1 MLDPKQ
7 ITDDLRGQFR
17 GRLHFDR
24 LTRGLYSTDASPFQI
39 EPLAVAV
46 PEDPESLATL
56 VRYCHDH
63 TIAAVPRGAGTGL
76 AGESL
81 GPAVVLDL
89 SVHFRRVLAI
99 GADTVTVQPGVV
111 LNDLNAELA
120 KIGRRFAPDPASGAT
135 CTVGG
140 VVATNASGGNAFHH
154 GYTRDYVAGLG
165 VIWDSGEAGQVGSG
179 ERPAPLPEGRG
190 EKDEEPTPNPS
201 LKGGERSDSPFPSG
215 TGVGSSRT
223 DTISQEVT
231 ALLTRHSERIA
242 VSRTRTPFDRCG
254 YQLHGVLTAAGVNL
268 AKLLVGSEGTLAI
281 TTEIVLRTVPLA
293 GGTCLTL
300 LGFPTLDAAVRA
312 GLALRQFGPV
322 ACDLLDRR
330 LLSVTRNV
338 GLPTVGAALVVAFE
352 ADTEREAKERA
363 WGAVEALRREHIL
376 RVLAEPTCE
385 PDGSAHIRGVRD
397 AAVSG
402 LYGSGGQRPVAFIE
416 DVGVPADV
424 LPDFLT
430 RVQDV
435 LKRFEVSGTFL
446 VHALTGQVHTR
457 PLLDLNDP
465 TDRAKLW
472 PIAEAVHGLA
482 LALGGTVST
491 QHGTGIARTPWV
503 DQQCGPLVPVFREL
517 KRIFDPK
524 GILNPGKI
532 VGPDPSREAW
542 PLRTEVRGQRSE
554 DGEQNPGSGT
564 NGSAPAE
571 QSPELRAPTP
581 LLMWPSPPIAE
592 AGRCNGCGD
601 CRTRT
606 PSARMCP
613 TFRATG
619 NEAATP
625 RAMANMLRLLT
636 APDTATPEEV
646 RAVAEW
652 CVNCKM
658 CRDECDAKIDIP
670 KLMLETKAKH
680 HADHG
685 LDRGEWTLARAEWL
699 ASVGSNFAPLVNG
712 LLARKSVRWLTE
724 KLFGISRHR
733 QLPAF
738 ALRNFFRRAR
748 GAGLTKKRTPRT
760 EDYKRDRP
768 DPLSEFRI
776 SPSAHRTPKVALFVD
791 VFAAY
796 SDPLI
801 GTAAVAVLQH
811 NGIEVYVPP
820 RQVGSG
826 VSAYARGDLDTA
838 REFALRNVRVF
849 ADLAREGYRIVSL
862 EPTAALMLAQDYLDI
877 LDDPDTAAVAAN
889 TVELSTYLG
898 ELHAAK
904 RLRTDFRRLD
914 VTLGHHIPCHLKALR
929 GPIQSP
935 GLLALVPGVRVHT
948 IDAGCSG
955 MAGTWG
961 LKAENYA
968 TSMAAG
974 AGMFAELN
982 RPRVL
987 FGSTECSACRLQ
999 MQEGSGKRTLHPVQY
1014 LAYAYGLLPEL
1025 EPRFHRPLGGL
1036 VSD

>member
-7 ITDDLRGQFR
+7 ITDDLRDQFR

-39 EPLAVAV
+39 DPLAVAV
-46 PEDPESLATL
+46 PEDAESVASL
-56 VRYCHDH
+56 VRYCHGH
-63 TIAAVPRGAGTGL
+63 NIPVIPRGAGTGL
-76 AGESL
+76 SGESL

-89 SVHFRRVLAI
+89 SVHFRRILRI
-99 GADTVTVQPGVV
+99 EADTVTVQPGVV
-111 LNDLNAELA
+111 LHDLNAELA
-120 KIGRRFAPDPASGAT
+120 KIGRRFAPDPASAAT

-140 VVATNASGGNAFHH
+140 MVATNASGGNAFHH

-165 VIWDSGEAGQVGSG
+165 VVWDNG
-179 ERPAPLPEGRG
+179 ERS
-190 EKDEEPTPNPS
+190 EPTPPTP
-201 LKGGERSDSPFPSG
+201 LPSG
-215 TGVGSSRT
+215 WGVGGVGSSERT
-223 DTISQEVT
+223 EAIRLAVKE
-231 ALLTRHSERIA
+231 LLTKNAERIA
-242 VSRTRTPFDRCG
+242 ITRTRTPFDRCG
-254 YQLHGVLTAAGVNL
+254 YQLHGVLTPSGADL
-268 AKLLVGSEGTLAI
+268 AKLLVGSEGTLALI
-281 TTEIVLRTVPLA
+281 TEVTLRTVPLA

-312 GLALRQFGPV
+312 GLALRAHGPV

-338 GLPTVGAALVVAFE
+338 VLPTVGAALVVTFE
-352 ADTEREAKERA
+352 AETEREAKERA
-363 WGAVEALRREHIL
+363 WGTVEALRREHIL
-376 RVLAEPTCE
+376 RVLAEPTCDPE
-385 PDGSAHIRGVRD
+385 GTAQVRGVRG

-402 LYGSGGQRPVAFIE
+402 LYGSGGQRPVACVE
-416 DVGVPADV
+416 DVGVPADS
-424 LPDFLT
+424 LPEFIT
-430 RVQDV
+430 RVQDI

-446 VHALTGQVHTR
+446 IHTLTGQVHTR

-465 TDRAKLW
+465 ADRAKLW
-472 PIAEAVHGLA
+472 PLAEAVHGLA
-482 LALGGTVST
+482 LELGGTVST

-503 DQQCGPLVPVFREL
+503 ERQYGPLVPVFREL

-542 PLRTEVRGQRSE
+542 PLRQVVSGQWLV
-554 DGEQNPGSGT
+554 DSGKALA
-564 NGSAPAE
+564 APVSRE
-571 QSPELRAPTP
+571 PEASVTASTP
-581 LLMWPSPPIAE
+581 LLVWSGSSPSQE
-592 AGRCNGCGD
+592 AARCNGCGD

-606 PSARMCP
+606 APERMCP

-619 NEAATP
+619 NEEATP
-625 RAMANMLRLLT
+625 RAMANMLRIL
-636 APDTATPEEV
+636 ADPEAATPDEV
-646 RAVAEW
+646 RAVAEL

-658 CRDECDAKIDIP
+658 CRDECDAKVNIP
-670 KLMLETKAKH
+670 KLMLEAKAKH

-685 LDRGEWTLARAEWL
+685 FDRGDWALARAEWL
-699 ASVGSNFAPLVNG
+699 ASVGSNFAPLANI
-712 LLARKSVRWLTE
+712 LLARKPVRWLVE
-724 KLFGISRHR
+724 KVFGISRQR
-733 QLPAF
+733 RLPTF

-748 GAGLTKKRTPRT
+748 GAGLTKKRGTRNAERGTENQDALSSLRIPR
-760 EDYKRDRP
+760 
-768 DPLSEFRI
+768 
-776 SPSAHRTPKVALFVD
+776 SALRADKVALFID

-801 GTAAVAVLQH
+801 GVAAVAVLQH
-811 NGIEVYVPP
+811 NGVEVYVPP

-826 VSAYARGDLDTA
+826 IASYARGDLDSA
-838 REFALRNVRVF
+838 RDAALRNVRVF
-849 ADLAREGYRIVSL
+849 ADLAREGYRIVCL
-862 EPTAALMLAQDYLDI
+862 EPTAALMLTQDYLDI
-877 LDDPDTAAVAAN
+877 LDDPDALAVASN
-889 TVELSTYLG
+889 TVELTTYLG
-898 ELHAAK
+898 EMHAAK

-914 VTLGHHIPCHLKALR
+914 VTLGHHIPCHMKALR
-929 GPIQSP
+929 GPTTSP
-935 GLLALVPGVRVHT
+935 GLLSLVPGVQVHT

-961 LKAENYA
+961 LKADNYA
-968 TSMAAG
+968 TSLAAG
-974 AGMFAELN
+974 ASMFAELN

-1025 EPRFHRPLGGL
+1025 EARFYRPLGSL